1 MPSSHA
7 FAVFIPAA
15 LVLLAI
21 PGPAVLYI
29 VATSVDGGRRN
40 GLVSVAGIHLGSLV
54 HIAAA
59 VAGLSA
65 LIVSSAIAFSAV
77 KYVGAAYLVYVG
89 IRKLLGKDEPLEDVE
104 QAPRSAR
111 RIFGQGVV
119 VNVLNPKTAL
129 FFLAFMPQFV
139 DPDRPVWTQT
149 IVLGLC
155 WIALGLLSDGA
166 YALAGGTIG
175 GVLRRRRKAVR
186 YASGGSSSAWAQSL
200 QRVELG
206 RARVRLPE
214 RLGPHVRIAHARQA
228 APGSS
233 SRQHLFPGL
242 AFSGIGFMG
251 IDFAAGISFAG
262 GVSIFDMCDI
272 PGIEPVPGIVS
283 PGSAPGVAR
292 SSTPSTARTPV
303 VPYSATRRHGTSF
316 SSAIRPATT
325 AIHTRLIT
333 PSAKSEAI
341 SAQQHPTH
349 QAPWRVPIRSAPPAR
364 RARSRAGSRAGS
376 GTCRGRRP

>member
-1 MPSSHA
+1 MPSTHA

-89 IRKLLGKDEPLEDVE
+89 IRKLLGKDEPVATER
-104 QAPRSAR
+104 PPKSAR
-111 RIFGQGVV
+111 RVFGQGVV

-139 DPDRPVWTQT
+139 DPDQPVWTQT

-155 WIALGLLSDGA
+155 WVALGVLSDGA

-186 YASGGSSSAWAQSL
+186 YASGATFVG
-200 QRVELG
+200 LG
-206 RARVRLPE
+206 AV
-214 RLGPHVRIAHARQA
+214 A
-228 APGSS
+228 A
-233 SRQHLFPGL
+233 
-242 AFSGIGFMG
+242 
-251 IDFAAGISFAG
+251 
-262 GVSIFDMCDI
+262 
-272 PGIEPVPGIVS
+272 
-283 PGSAPGVAR
+283 
-292 SSTPSTARTPV
+292 
-303 VPYSATRRHGTSF
+303 TS
-316 SSAIRPATT
+316 
-325 AIHTRLIT
+325 
-333 PSAKSEAI
+333 
-341 SAQQHPTH
+341 
-349 QAPWRVPIRSAPPAR
+349 
-364 RARSRAGSRAGS
+364 
-376 GTCRGRRP
+376 